1 MKSSTAPAARLRPAW
16 RSARQVAA
24 LIALAGS
31 AAGSLACA
39 SGTSG
44 LALSQRERIR
54 IQIAERG
61 LNPADVVL
69 PFEVNDQM
77 RTWVRERV
85 KTGGEPTQRLEQ
97 LLQALLHRD
106 GVELSYQRGYTATAT
121 EVWETHKANCLS
133 FTHLYVGLAREI
145 GLPVYYLRVSD
156 LQSFEKDGDLVVASE
171 HVTAAHGPPTHR
183 HVLDFSDRPVKDYR
197 QTEPISDLRAVAL
210 HYSNLG
216 AHRIRDDRT
225 DEAIELL
232 ETAIRLDPELADG
245 WINLGVAMRR
255 VGDLATAEAY
265 FRRAL
270 ELDPSA
276 TSGYTNLA
284 SVLQRQGRDAEAAR
298 VLALTD
304 RFRSRNPFSY
314 LALGDLALREG
325 RLDEAERYFRRAQ
338 RLDPESAETLAAL
351 GQWALAAGR
360 RHAAQRWL
368 RKAEQVDPAEPRVA
382 DLARSLRAP
391 TRQG

>member
-1 MKSSTAPAARLRPAW
+1 M
-16 RSARQVAA
+16 V
-24 LIALAGS
+24 
-31 AAGSLACA
+31 SLACA

-44 LALSQRERIR
+44 LALTLRERIR

-69 PFEVNDQM
+69 PFQVNDEM
-77 RTWVRERV
+77 RVWVRERV
-85 KTGGEPTQRLEQ
+85 QTGGEPTMRLEQ

-106 GVELSYQRGYTATAT
+106 GVELAYQRGYTATAE
-121 EVWETHKANCLS
+121 EVWTSHKANCLS

-232 ETAIRLDPELADG
+232 ETAVRLDPELADG
-245 WINLGVAMRR
+245 WINFGVAKRR
-255 VGDLATAEAY
+255 VGDLETAESF

-270 ELDPSA
+270 ELDPTA

-284 SVLQRQGRDAEAAR
+284 SVLQRQGREAEATR

-304 RFRSRNPFSY
+304 RYRSRNPFSY

-325 RLDEAERYFRRAQ
+325 RLDEAGRFFRRAQ

-351 GQWALAAGR
+351 GQWALAVGR
-360 RHAAQRWL
+360 RQAAERWL
-368 RKAEQVDPAEPRVA
+368 RKAEQADPAEPRVG